1 MCDKHQAAPGPQRAI
16 HTAALAVEMALA
28 NAARAGRQEL
38 AGMPAPAAQPS
49 RGSNPPEQT
58 QDSRVSRQAGNSSPA
73 HAVQPSRRR
82 KLWELANACHCPLV
96 GVGMPLAALR
106 KLVGKVTGGTVVAGD
121 YELHVGVV
129 TECGARNR
137 LSEAL
142 QKELDR
148 RYATVL
154 QRFRAAK
161 ETDQVAG
168 LWQAAVANGD
178 VAGAFWAALTHA
190 RCTQELEEQLCRD
203 LHMIQHQAGACVRA
217 DLARFNAVMEENT
230 QLVRETA
237 RLQQRHAALQQEW
250 QAERERHGAQLMQL
264 RAQVVGRDS
273 LADSLRHE
281 LEQLRA
287 SIPGLETRDR
297 LAQRLALA
305 DQRERA
311 LRQQIQDLKQDLQQQ
326 QQEHARARETLAGQA
341 EHDSALPPAP
351 AELPHVIWLA
361 QRNVLCVGGRSGNVA
376 SYRALVEQV
385 GGQFAHH
392 DGGLEDNV
400 ARLESSMA
408 QADLVICQTGC
419 ISHSA
424 YWRVKDYCKRTGKRC
439 VFVDNPSVS
448 SLARGLEEAVI

>member
-1 MCDKHQAAPGPQRAI
+1 MCDKHQPEPVMQQVPQ
-16 HTAALAVEMALA
+16 
-28 NAARAGRQEL
+28 
-38 AGMPAPAAQPS
+38 PPAA
-49 RGSNPPEQT
+49 
-58 QDSRVSRQAGNSSPA
+58 A
-73 HAVQPSRRR
+73 QPSRRR
-82 KLWELANACHCPLV
+82 KLWELAQACHCPLV

-106 KLVGKVTGGTVVAGD
+106 KLVGKVTGGTVIAGD
-121 YELHVGVV
+121 YDVHVGVV

-148 RYATVL
+148 RYAPAL
-154 QRFRAAK
+154 QRFRAARD
-161 ETDQVAG
+161 TGQVAA
-168 LWQAAVANGD
+168 LWHAAVARGD

-190 RCTQELEEQLCRD
+190 RCTTELEEQMCRD

-217 DLARFNAVMEENT
+217 DLARFNATVEENT
-230 QLVRETA
+230 QLTREVA

-250 QAERERHGAQLMQL
+250 QAERDRHSAQLMQL

-305 DQRERA
+305 DDRERA
-311 LRQQIQDLKQDLQQQ
+311 LRQQVQDLKQELEALR
-326 QQEHARARETLAGQA
+326 QERRHEQARAPGIT
-341 EHDSALPPAP
+341 DNLPPAP
-351 AELPHVIWLA
+351 AELHNVIWLS

-400 ARLESSMA
+400 ARLEASMA
-408 QADLVICQTGC
+408 AADLVICQTGC

-448 SLARGLEEAVI
+448 SLARGLEEAGI

>member
-1 MCDKHQAAPGPQRAI
+1 MCDKHQSVSGPQL
-16 HTAALAVEMALA
+16 AAL
-28 NAARAGRQEL
+28 
-38 AGMPAPAAQPS
+38 
-49 RGSNPPEQT
+49 
-58 QDSRVSRQAGNSSPA
+58 
-73 HAVQPSRRR
+73 PSRRR
-82 KLWELANACHCPLV
+82 KLWELAHACHCPLV

-121 YELHVGVV
+121 YDLHVGVV

-148 RYATVL
+148 RYAAVL
-154 QRFRAAK
+154 QRFRGAK
-161 ETDQVAG
+161 ETAQVAA

-217 DLARFNAVMEENT
+217 DLARFNAVIEENAH
-230 QLVRETA
+230 LMRETA

-287 SIPGLETRDR
+287 SLPGLETRDR
-297 LAQRLALA
+297 LTQRLALA
-305 DQRERA
+305 DARERA
-311 LRQQIQDLKQDLQQQ
+311 LRLQIQELKQELQQQ
-326 QQEHARARETLAGQA
+326 AQTRARETLADTT
-341 EHDSALPPAP
+341 EPDSAPPPAP
-351 AELPHVIWLA
+351 AELPSVIWLA
-361 QRNVLCVGGRSGNVA
+361 QRTVLCVGGRSGNVA
-376 SYRALVEQV
+376 NYRALVEQV
-385 GGQFAHH
+385 GGQFSHH

-448 SLARGLEEAVI
+448 SLARGLEEAAI

>member
-1 MCDKHQAAPGPQRAI
+1 MCDKHQAAPGPQRAA
-16 HTAALAVEMALA
+16 HTVALAAEVALA
-28 NAARAGRQEL
+28 NAAQAMATTSRRGTPTAAADASAVARHGH
-38 AGMPAPAAQPS
+38 APALPHAA
-49 RGSNPPEQT
+49 
-58 QDSRVSRQAGNSSPA
+58 QAGVPESA
-73 HAVQPSRRR
+73 KAVQPSRRR
-82 KLWELANACHCPLV
+82 KLWELAHACHCPLV

-106 KLVGKVTGGTVVAGD
+106 KLVGKVTGGTVVASD
-121 YELHVGVV
+121 YDVHVGVV

-161 ETDQVAG
+161 DTGQVAS

-190 RCTQELEEQLCRD
+190 RCSAELEEQLCRD
-203 LHMIQHQAGACVRA
+203 LHMIQHQAGACARA
-217 DLARFNAVMEENT
+217 DLARFHTVIDENT
-230 QLVRETA
+230 QLTREVA

-250 QAERERHGAQLMQL
+250 QGERDRHGAQLMQL

-281 LEQLRA
+281 LQQLRA
-287 SIPGLETRDR
+287 SIPGLESRD
-297 LAQRLALA
+297 RLALA
-305 DQRERA
+305 DERERA
-311 LRQQIQDLKQDLQQQ
+311 LRQQLQDMKLQLQQEQ
-326 QQEHARARETLAGQA
+326 YEHARTREALAS
-341 EHDSALPPAP
+341 HLPLHGGAMPPEPSEPAN
-351 AELPHVIWLA
+351 VIWLA

-385 GGQFAHH
+385 GGQFSHH

-400 ARLESSMA
+400 ARLEASMA
-408 QADLVICQTGC
+408 AADLVICQTGC

-448 SLARGLEEAVI
+448 SLARGLEEAGI